1 LAWLLPSNGRIWISE
16 PFRQFMVV
24 RIYGK
29 QVKEITRD
37 SEMHKIQIIVS
48 NYAVISVEEFW

>member
-1 LAWLLPSNGRIWISE
+1 
-16 PFRQFMVV
+16 MVV

-37 SEMHKIQIIVS
+37 SEMDKIQIIVS